1 MNKKYPL
8 VDDLKK
14 RAKKRIPKFAF
25 EYLEGGCNEEINL
38 SKNKSD
44 LNKINLNPH
53 YIKNFLATL
62 CQQKFLM

>member
-25 EYLEGGCNEEINL
+25 EYLKGGCNEEINL
-38 SKNKSD
+38 SKNKS
-44 LNKINLNPH
+44 NRN
-53 YIKNFLATL
+53 NFRN
-62 CQQKFLM
+62 F

>member
-8 VDDLKK
+8 VNDLKK

-44 LNKINLNPH
+44 LNKSTLYKKIFWPLFVN
-53 YIKNFLATL
+53 KNF
-62 CQQKFLM
+62 

>member
-8 VDDLKK
+8 INDLKK
-14 RAKKRIPKFAF
+14 EGKKRIPKFAF

-44 LNKINLNPH
+44 LNKDSTKSALYKKIFWLLFVN
-53 YIKNFLATL
+53 KNF
-62 CQQKFLM
+62 